1 MRFVRALRVVLV
13 PMPVNGQ
20 SEVLAFRQGRLV
32 AVVAFETRDGLVTRI
47 HGFAKP
53 GEDRVRGVAG
63 EGRSKLPTCPPL
75 ERRARWYAG

>member
-32 AVVAFETRDGLVTRI
+32 AVVPFETRDGLVTRI
-47 HGFAKP
+47 HGFA
-53 GEDRVRGVAG
+53 
-63 EGRSKLPTCPPL
+63 
-75 ERRARWYAG
+75 